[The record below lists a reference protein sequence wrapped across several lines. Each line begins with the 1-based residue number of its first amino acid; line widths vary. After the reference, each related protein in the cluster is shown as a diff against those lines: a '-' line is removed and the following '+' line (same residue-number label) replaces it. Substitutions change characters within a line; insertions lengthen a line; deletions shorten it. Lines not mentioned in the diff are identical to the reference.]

1 MDSISILGIIIAF
14 GAVLGSQYFDGANLH
29 TLVNFPA
36 LAIVI
41 LGSFGAVLLETP
53 KDHLKNAFHLF
64 PQVFKKLPAL
74 DATISECVRWSL
86 VARKDGKLAL
96 ENYLFS
102 NYSGFTKRAIQL
114 MIDGRDAEQVRQVL
128 TYEMQAWEHKLLKS
142 AKVFESWGG
151 YSPTLGILAAVLG
164 LIHVMENLSEPQKLG
179 SGIAV
184 AFVGTIYGVGFAN
197 MIFIPISKKLKH
209 YVQHMLIQK
218 IMIIETAVSIL
229 NQENPELLRSKLE
242 SMI

>member
-1 MDSISILGIIIAF
+1 MDSLSLLGIIIAF
-14 GAVLGSQYFDGANLH
+14 GAVLGSQYFDGGSLNSLINL
-29 TLVNFPA
+29 PA
-36 LAIVI
+36 LAIVL

-53 KDHLKNAFHLF
+53 KEHIKTAIKLLPN
-64 PQVFKKLPAL
+64 VFKNLPEL
-74 DATISECVRWSL
+74 EPTMQECVKWSMI
-86 VARKDGKLAL
+86 ARKEGKLAL

-102 NYSGFTKRAIQL
+102 NYSGFTKKAIL
-114 MIDGRDAEQVRQVL
+114 LIVDGYDIDQVKNIL
-128 TYEMQAWEHKLLKS
+128 TYDMQAWESKLLKS

-151 YSPTLGILAAVLG
+151 YTPTLGILAAVLG
-164 LIHVMENLSEPQKLG
+164 LIHVMENLSEPQALG

-209 YVQHMLIQK
+209 YIQHMLVQK
-218 IMIIETAVSIL
+218 IMIIQTTVSIL
-229 NQENPELLRSKLE
+229 KGENPNSLRSKLE

>member
-1 MDSISILGIIIAF
+1 MNNYSLIGIIIAF
-14 GAVLGSQYFDGANLH
+14 GSVLGSQYYDGGSLQALINL
-29 TLVNFPA
+29 PA
-36 LAIVI
+36 LAIVL

-53 KDHLKNAFHLF
+53 KEYLNCAIGLF
-64 PQVFKKLPAL
+64 PNVFKPFLSL
-74 DATISECVRWSL
+74 DGTIKECVKWSSL
-86 VARKDGKLAL
+86 ARKDGKLIL

-102 NYSGFTKRAIQL
+102 DRSGFTKKAIQL
-114 MIDGRDAEQVRQVL
+114 IVDGQNFKHAKEIL
-128 TYEMQAWEHKLLKS
+128 TYEMQTWESKLLKS

-151 YSPTLGILAAVLG
+151 YTPTLGILAAVLG
-164 LIHVMENLSEPQKLG
+164 LIQVMQHLSDPQELG
-179 SGIAV
+179 QGIAV

-218 IMIIETAVSIL
+218 IMITETVVSIL
-229 NQENPELLRSKLE
+229 KNESPEVLRSKLE

>member
-1 MDSISILGIIIAF
+1 MDSFSILGIIIAF
-14 GAVLGSQYFDGANLH
+14 GAVLGSQYFDGGSLH
-29 TLVNFPA
+29 TLINLPA
-36 LAIVI
+36 LAIVL
-41 LGSFGAVLLETP
+41 LGSLGAVLLETP
-53 KDHLKNAFHLF
+53 KEHIKSAFVLF
-64 PQVFKKLPAL
+64 PQAFKSLPSL
-74 DATISECVRWSL
+74 DSTVRECVRWSSI
-86 VARKDGKLAL
+86 ARKDGKLAL

-114 MIDGRDAEQVRQVL
+114 IIDGNDVDQVKQIL
-128 TYEMQAWEHKLLKS
+128 TYEMQAWENKLLRS

-164 LIHVMENLSEPQKLG
+164 LVHVMENLSEPQKLG

-197 MIFIPISKKLKH
+197 MVFIPISKKLKH
-209 YVQHMLIQK
+209 YVHHMLIQK
-218 IMIIETAVSIL
+218 IMITESAISIL
-229 NQENPELLRSKLE
+229 KGESPDILRSKLE